1 VECGPR
7 LAASFLAENLVD
19 EYVLYIAPTLLGVDA
34 APLAQLTGIAAGGGP
49 GLEIREIRRMGAD
62 ARVTLTRKKT

>member
-19 EYVLYIAPTLLGVDA
+19 EYLLYVAPTLLGADA
-34 APLAQLTGIAAGGGP
+34 LPLAQLTGSRAAGVE

-62 ARVTLTRKKT
+62 ARVTLKRKRP